1 MFGTCMHMHT
11 CVCNVYACVC
21 HIVCMGICRYVVLC
35 IACMCDVCA
44 CMLCTHIESVICRY
58 IIYGC
63 MHCLRVCV
71 CMFVECV
78 ESGCARLKLS
88 SNYTLGIG
96 ITALHPLSLIA
107 SQKPSKVD
115 LYPFI
120 DGKTAVPLGL
130 WIRDLIHLVSRTIK
144 FPQDLK

>member
-1 MFGTCMHMHT
+1 M
-11 CVCNVYACVC
+11 
-21 HIVCMGICRYVVLC
+21 
-35 IACMCDVCA
+35 
-44 CMLCTHIESVICRY
+44 
-58 IIYGC
+58 
-63 MHCLRVCV
+63 RVCV
-71 CMFVECV
+71 CMLVECV

-96 ITALHPLSLIA
+96 ITALHLLSLIA

-130 WIRDLIHLVSRTIK
+130 
-144 FPQDLK
+144 